1 MTTTHV
7 QDYTRTHPMNR
18 MNEMNDLKPV
28 IKALVIG
35 GLVGAGAMLLL
46 APQSGRRMRAN
57 IQKKT
62 VELRDRTADTV
73 KDAVAQV
80 KSKTHNLK
88 DGARDKAENI
98 QSQGID
104 VLIDQLDR
112 IAAAVE
118 AGKKALKTAR

>member
-1 MTTTHV
+1 
-7 QDYTRTHPMNR
+7 
-18 MNEMNDLKPV
+18 
-28 IKALVIG
+28 
-35 GLVGAGAMLLL
+35 
-46 APQSGRRMRAN
+46 MRAN